1 MKSQLP
7 VVSEREL
14 ILQSDIVAGRI
25 CLEASEDLKKEVFVS
40 MKNNYIS
47 KMFFF
52 LYPSKQFDCIL
63 SLLYL
68 VEVTFSIMS

>member
-7 VVSEREL
+7 FVSEREL

-40 MKNNYIS
+40 MKNNYIR
-47 KMFFF
+47 
-52 LYPSKQFDCIL
+52 LTEL
-63 SLLYL
+63 SQLAS
-68 VEVTFSIMS
+68 V